1 MTACTGKH
9 FNLSTMKKH
18 YLELLDVPEQF
29 QEYLSAN
36 LLNQDYWAHSL
47 TRSKQRQI
55 ECCVREW
62 LNIPLPNFETD
73 YDIETKIEDIDSD
86 IVPIVPKLCNRQGL
100 LFVWTTPL
108 YNADEITA
116 SAIEFKLEP
125 QSVKSSVADN
135 CEVMIAQVHQYDTFV
150 FISSVKYYNY
160 IARMSKCERI
170 MLIETVWKTLIE
182 LFKDKTIY
190 AATAS
195 SLNQAHQIFNNK
207 NIQHEPYSE
216 KLMRRMGF
224 RYNNIDIPELY
235 VDRAWKY
242 EHKPST

>member
-1 MTACTGKH
+1 
-9 FNLSTMKKH
+9 MKKH
-18 YLELLDVPEQF
+18 YIKLLEVPEQF
-29 QEYLSAN
+29 QEYLSVD

-47 TRSKQRQI
+47 TRPRQRQI
-55 ECCVREW
+55 EHDVRTW
-62 LNIPLPNFETD
+62 LNIPLNKFEAD

-86 IVPIVPKLCNRQGL
+86 IVPIVPKLCDCQGF

-108 YNADEITA
+108 YRADEIVA

-135 CEVMIAQVHQYDTFV
+135 CEVMISQVHQYDAFV
-150 FISSVKYYNY
+150 FVSSVKYYNY
-160 IARMSKCERI
+160 IARMPKSARTS
-170 MLIETVWKTLIE
+170 LIETVWKTLIE

-195 SLNQAHQIFNNK
+195 SLNQAHQLFNNK

-235 VDRAWKY
+235 VDRVWKY
-242 EHKPST
+242 EHKSST